1 MNSHIGICAV
11 LTLSF
16 LAPSCLAQ
24 NVTATR
30 AVKTEVQVSVY
41 DDAIVPPGIL
51 AAAEVQVRR
60 IFQHAGVEI
69 LWRNCSERAEIVLPA
84 GCHVVGS
91 NHLVLKILPHAMGAQ
106 VRDRNDVLGTA
117 TLDEQGVGYYGYAFY
132 DRIQQMAEATRLA
145 SALLGHVLAHE
156 IGHLLLQS
164 NSHSISGIMSGRW
177 AGGELRRI
185 SEGTMFFMP
194 KESKIMQERLSA
206 FVRKPADLPQPIG
219 VEALSF
225 RGIEIVTSFDLVVLM
240 M

>member
-1 MNSHIGICAV
+1 VNSHIGICAV

-24 NVTATR
+24 NVPATK
-30 AVKTEVQVSVY
+30 AVKTDVQVSVY
-41 DDAIVPPGIL
+41 DDATVPPGIL

-69 LWRNCSERAEIVLPA
+69 LWLNCFKRAEIVLPA
-84 GCHVVGS
+84 GCHVIGS
-91 NHLVLKILPHAMGAQ
+91 NHLVLKILPHAIGAQ

-132 DRIQQMAEATRLA
+132 DRIQQMAEARRLA
-145 SALLGHVLAHE
+145 SALLGHVFAHE

-206 FVRKPADLPQPIG
+206 FVRKSADLPQPIG

-225 RGIEIVTSFDLVVLM
+225 RGIENRD
-240 M
+240 